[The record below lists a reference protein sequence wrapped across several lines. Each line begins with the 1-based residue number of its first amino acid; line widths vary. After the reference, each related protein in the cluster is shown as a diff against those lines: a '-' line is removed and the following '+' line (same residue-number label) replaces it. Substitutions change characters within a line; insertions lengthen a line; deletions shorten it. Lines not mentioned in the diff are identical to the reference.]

1 MIVYYLTT
9 MNYDFPDERPTM
21 SMLMKKKIAHSNF
34 YISLSKLDE
43 FHNCFGISA
52 LQQTKK
58 MNGAKQI
65 LI

>member
-1 MIVYYLTT
+1 
-9 MNYDFPDERPTM
+9 MNYDFPDERPTTP
-21 SMLMKKKIAHSNF
+21 MLMKRKLAHSNF
-34 YISLSKLDE
+34 RFSLSKLDE
-43 FHNCFGISA
+43 FHDCFGISA